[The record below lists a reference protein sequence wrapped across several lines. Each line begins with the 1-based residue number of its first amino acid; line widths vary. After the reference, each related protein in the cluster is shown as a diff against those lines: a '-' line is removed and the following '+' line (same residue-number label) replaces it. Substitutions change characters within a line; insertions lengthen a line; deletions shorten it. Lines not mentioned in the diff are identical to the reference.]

1 MAGESARAQAR
12 KAREKARRL
21 DAVAD
26 RWERGAEG
34 ESQTAAALAT
44 LGPGWVIW
52 HDVAWPGRRY
62 ANIDHVVVGPTG
74 IFVVDSKNWSG
85 SISIRDGV
93 LRQNGYGRER
103 EVAGCAE
110 AAIAIG
116 GLVPEHVAACRP
128 VMCFVHPQALSQQ
141 IRDVTVCSTSNLVST
156 IAGGPTIFDAN
167 QVSLVADSLRAQIT
181 SRTAQSRPAARKTA
195 RRASTRGRSKQRRR
209 QRSIA
214 GTLARGAFA
223 IVMLVIVLG
232 AFSSALQE
240 LAAR

>member
-12 KAREKARRL
+12 RAREKARRL

-34 ESQTAAALAT
+34 ESQTAEALAT

-85 SISIRDGV
+85 SISIRNGV

-110 AAIAIG
+110 AAIAVG
-116 GLVPEHVAACRP
+116 SLVPDFMTTCHP
-128 VMCFVHPQALSQQ
+128 VMCFTSPVSVEER
-141 IRDVTVCSTSNLVST
+141 IRDVTVCSTTNLVST
-156 IAGGPTIFDAN
+156 ITAGPLVLDADRVA
-167 QVSLVADSLRAQIT
+167 QVARNLGAQIA
-181 SRTAQSRPAARKTA
+181 SRTAQPRPATQRTRTTRRRTA
-195 RRASTRGRSKQRRR
+195 HRR
-209 QRSIA
+209 QRRSL
-214 GTLARGAFA
+214 GGSLARAVFA
-223 IVMLVIVLG
+223 ILMLVLVYG
-232 AFSSALQE
+232 VVSTMLQNM
-240 LAAR
+240 ATR